1 MNQNIAKEYLKHL
14 CTYFFIIFIP
24 VIAVTVCCQR
34 YFLNLYQTET
44 IRQEGNSLSKSQI
57 YFDGKI
63 DLIHKIATNL
73 TMNQYFSDG
82 YISAHA
88 SSFYNIY
95 SELNGARSWTSTT
108 TTGK

>member
-73 TMNQYFSDG
+73 TMNQYFLTGIFPRTQAPS
-82 YISAHA
+82 I
-88 SSFYNIY
+88 
-95 SELNGARSWTSTT
+95 TSIPN
-108 TTGK
+108 